1 MRSKKCHSSKTTYLH
16 SRNSWQSCG
25 AWIVLSIYDTD
36 PDPET
41 YRAENMTE
49 EPASI
54 PSDLPSEEIGTDEE
68 DRVGEEYRTDTEDD
82 GSWWD

>member
-1 MRSKKCHSSKTTYLH
+1 
-16 SRNSWQSCG
+16 
-25 AWIVLSIYDTD
+25 
-36 PDPET
+36 
-41 YRAENMTE
+41 MTE